1 MLMSLTLKGRNHST
15 GRYNLCDNFYVK
27 WAQKFKMRSNGVSVS
42 EVGIINGC
50 NSAHEQGLRILI
62 VGAGIGGLTAA
73 IALRKQG
80 HRVLV
85 MSGPK

>member
-1 MLMSLTLKGRNHST
+1 
-15 GRYNLCDNFYVK
+15 
-27 WAQKFKMRSNGVSVS
+27 MRLNGVSES
-42 EVGIINGC
+42 EAKVANGC
-50 NSAHEQGLRILI
+50 NGAHEQGLRILI

-85 MSGPK
+85 MAGPESRQARC